1 MSKAVHCIA
10 DRERESLATESGL
23 ANEGCYRCYCS
34 GRCNLLFVYD
44 IFLAFRVS
52 GDKGMLF

>member
-1 MSKAVHCIA
+1 MRGATVATVLA
-10 DRERESLATESGL
+10 DV
-23 ANEGCYRCYCS
+23 
-34 GRCNLLFVYD
+34 NLLFVYD